1 MDKKP
6 LLAVKNF
13 SLEFPEINF
22 FAVNDISF
30 EIYAGE
36 ILALVGESGSGKT
49 LTALSLMGLE
59 PINAKLYGHLILND
73 QSLLDAGSSGILSKA
88 RKFPPAIRGKKIALI
103 PQDPM
108 SALNPMFSIYNQ
120 LAEAV
125 LVYQKNLEQEELYKL
140 CFGSLE
146 RVGIADPERA
156 LKSYPHELSGG
167 MRQRVMIAMAL
178 INEPDLLIAD
188 EPTTALDVTVQAT
201 ILELLKSL
209 GKTILFITHDLAVV
223 AEIADRVIVMNKG
236 KIVESNTV
244 YNLFA
249 APENDYTKVL
259 LSAILS

>member
-1 MDKKP
+1 MANKP
-6 LLAVKNF
+6 LLSVKNF

-30 EIYAGE
+30 EIYPGE

-59 PINAKLYGHLILND
+59 PINAKLYGDLSLND
-73 QSLLDAGSSGILSKA
+73 QKLLDASTTGVLSKI
-88 RKFPPAIRGKKIALI
+88 RKFPSAIRGKKIALI

-108 SALNPMFSIYNQ
+108 SSLNPMFSIYDQ
-120 LAEAV
+120 LAEAA
-125 LVYQKNLEQEELYKL
+125 LVYQKNLNADEIYKH
-140 CFGSLE
+140 CFNALE
-146 RVGIADPERA
+146 RVGIADPERC

-244 YNLFA
+244 YDLFA
-249 APENDYTKVL
+249 KPRDDYTKTL
-259 LSAILS
+259 LAAILA

>member
-6 LLAVKNF
+6 LLSVKNF

-22 FAVNDISF
+22 FGVNDISF
-30 EIYAGE
+30 EIYPGE

-59 PINAKLYGHLILND
+59 PINAKLYGELTLNE
-73 QSLLDAGSSGILSKA
+73 QKLLDASANGILSKA
-88 RKFPPAIRGKKIALI
+88 RKFPQEVRGKKIALI

-108 SALNPMFSIYNQ
+108 SALNPMFTICDQ
-120 LAEAV
+120 LAEAA
-125 LVYQKNLEQEELYKL
+125 LVYQKSLSRDEIYKL
-140 CFGSLE
+140 CFNALE

-156 LKSYPHELSGG
+156 LNSYPHELSGG

-223 AEIADRVIVMNKG
+223 AEIADRVIVMNRG

-244 YNLFA
+244 YELFA
-249 APENDYTKVL
+249 KPENDYTKTL
-259 LSAILS
+259 LGAILS